1 VSAPTKRKRRGGVKP
16 YAYTHAELMS
26 APSLGAAMTKAE
38 QGKFDET
45 MEEVAHSI
53 AALVEYR
60 QRPSGEALLKT
71 KADNWRP
78 NYIHNRG
85 SDDDAHGHALNA
97 LYHLAGWLTDDAS
110 TEREWKLPERLRKLA
125 DLLEARPLKPNAAD
139 GSVIKPSPADPE
151 AFAVLS
157 MAFKAVMLA
166 GNGNWSWD
174 QIRNHLAVMPRARR
188 EEWLSFLG
196 VKLSD
201 GTARKLIGKLHRV
214 RLKGGRPKK
223 TRR

>member
-1 VSAPTKRKRRGGVKP
+1 MSTPAKRKRRGGVKP
-16 YAYTHAELMS
+16 YAYTHAELM
-26 APSLGAAMTKAE
+26 ATPRLGAAMTKAAS
-38 QGKFDET
+38 GKFDET
-45 MEEVAHSI
+45 LEQVAHSI

-71 KADNWRP
+71 KGDNSRP
-78 NYIHNRG
+78 NYIHWSETDN
-85 SDDDAHGHALNA
+85 DAHGHLLAA
-97 LYHLAGWLTDDAS
+97 LYHVAGWLTDDSS
-110 TEREWKLPERLRKLA
+110 TDREWKLPEKLRKLA
-125 DLLEARPLKPNAAD
+125 DLLEARPLKPRAAE
-139 GSVIKPSPADPE
+139 GSAIKPSPADPE

-201 GTARKLIGKLHRV
+201 GTTRKLIGKLHRV
-214 RLKGGRPKK
+214 RLKSGRPKK